1 MKLLVGPAVVVVVVE
16 ASCLDVVCRITGT
29 NADTDDTA
37 SKALVAKRATFIVD
51 SDTTGSSST
60 SSTIIY
66 GSFSALCASK
76 FDNTLSAVMPI
87 ARKAHFICVT
97 YVTYDVQL
105 CGNEYRYDY
114 IWVRKKQHP

>member
-1 MKLLVGPAVVVVVVE
+1 MKLLVGPAVVVVVVVE

-87 ARKAHFICVT
+87 ARKARNLLVT
-97 YVTYDVQL
+97 FYDL
-105 CGNEYRYDY
+105 
-114 IWVRKKQHP
+114 

>member
-51 SDTTGSSST
+51 SDTTSSSST

-66 GSFSALCASK
+66 GSFSTLCASK
-76 FDNTLSAVMPI
+76 FDNTLSAVMRNANSKKSAKSSCHI
-87 ARKAHFICVT
+87 L
-97 YVTYDVQL
+97 YV
-105 CGNEYRYDY
+105 
-114 IWVRKKQHP
+114 